1 MRLSTDSYV
10 QVTIQL
16 DTNPPK
22 MEDPTSLGPGFT
34 GPNEGTSQTIDVN
47 DLVNNMTRITKE
59 FQIPA
64 ELLE

>member
-1 MRLSTDSYV
+1 
-10 QVTIQL
+10 
-16 DTNPPK
+16 

-34 GPNEGTSQTIDVN
+34 STPDGTSGSVTVDVN

-59 FQIPA
+59 FHFPA

>member
-1 MRLSTDSYV
+1 
-10 QVTIQL
+10 
-16 DTNPPK
+16 
-22 MEDPTSLGPGFT
+22 MEDPTGLGP
-34 GPNEGTSQTIDVN
+34 EGAGTLSSSTASTTVDIN